1 MSETPEVRNLEYD
14 VTTIEPP
21 LSTPVCSEAEYEVVE
36 DEDTLKEAPWRQ
48 EQTGQ
53 TFFELEIRGYRLLQN
68 ARLSREERQMVL
80 AGTRNDTEYTA
91 IVTQLRSAWDDQD
104 LRERDRG
111 GKSFGKGRTV
121 HFAEADT
128 EWNAE
133 QIAHSI
139 SGDAS
144 ELEVTWSFDPV
155 EAIWWCGVLD
165 PSIPEPDVTDW
176 SEDWSYSESSPCA
189 EDVFPEKRQVLA
201 LTSDDASSPECVQ
214 QAEVLTSG

>member
-1 MSETPEVRNLEYD
+1 
-14 VTTIEPP
+14 
-21 LSTPVCSEAEYEVVE
+21 
-36 DEDTLKEAPWRQ
+36 
-48 EQTGQ
+48 
-53 TFFELEIRGYRLLQN
+53 
-68 ARLSREERQMVL
+68 MVL

-91 IVTQLRSAWDDQD
+91 IVTQLRSPWDDQD

-128 EWNAE
+128 EWKAE

-144 ELEVTWSFDPV
+144 ELEVTWSFDLV

-165 PSIPEPDVTDW
+165 PSIPELDLMGW

-189 EDVFPEKRQVLA
+189 EDVSLEQSQALA

-214 QAEVLTSG
+214 QAEVLVAEANQTLAQARSAVASAKTKSLWFLPSFQCVFQS